1 MDNID
6 NNIQGNLS
14 TIILFIYIIIA
25 PYIESLGITQ
35 SMFSEVSFAIIG
47 LGIAIWSAYNPNTL
61 KVFGNEE
68 KPCQCKVENEETVL
82 NDEYETQVDEE
93 EGC

>member
-1 MDNID
+1 MSCND
-6 NNIQGNLS
+6 NNLQGNLS
-14 TIILFIYIIIA
+14 TIILFIYILIS

-47 LGIAIWSAYNPNTL
+47 LIIAIWSAYNPNNL
-61 KVFGNEE
+61 KIFGND
-68 KPCQCKVENEETVL
+68 KKNCQCMVSTDETVM
-82 NDEYETQVDEE
+82 NDEYETPIDDE